1 VCCVCVVVC
10 LSFCVVVC
18 VCVHASV
25 HVLLNTTAGAVGVQ
39 DSRVRKRACH
49 THSTRTCLSHTLHT
63 YGPTTSSAIACL
75 RNLKKKKLSHSL
87 ARKHTHVYTRSHTN
101 THTCTHSHT
110 HTQAND
116 IISNRLFEEI
126 REKRGLVYSIGYR

>member
-1 VCCVCVVVC
+1 VIVCLCGGVIVCCVCVVVC

-63 YGPTTSSAIACL
+63 HGPTTSSAIACL
-75 RNLKKKKLSHSL
+75 RNFKKKKTFTLACTQTHARTHSL
-87 ARKHTHVYTRSHTN
+87 THKHTYIHTFA
-101 THTCTHSHT
+101 HT
-110 HTQAND
+110 HTGQRHHQQ
-116 IISNRLFEEI
+116 SP
-126 REKRGLVYSIGYR
+126 V